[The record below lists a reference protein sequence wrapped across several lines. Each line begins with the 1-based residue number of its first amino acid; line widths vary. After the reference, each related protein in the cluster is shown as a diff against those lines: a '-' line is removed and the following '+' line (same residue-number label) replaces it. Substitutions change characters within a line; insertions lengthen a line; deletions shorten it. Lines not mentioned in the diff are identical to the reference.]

1 VDIGL
6 NKDPELDKL
15 YLINQTLLY
24 YEIIN
29 QQKERNEKELDE
41 LILEI
46 KNNMVKLMDI
56 VTESHIRSFLLN
68 ISGKTR
74 LIAA

>member
-1 VDIGL
+1 M

>member
-1 VDIGL
+1 MDIGL